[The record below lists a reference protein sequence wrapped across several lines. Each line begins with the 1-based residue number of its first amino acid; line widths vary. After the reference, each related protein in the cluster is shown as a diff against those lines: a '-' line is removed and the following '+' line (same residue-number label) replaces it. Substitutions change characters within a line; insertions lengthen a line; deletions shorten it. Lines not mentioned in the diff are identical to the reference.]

1 MKKEI
6 SKENLI
12 KILYIVASF
21 LFAIPSIIYIIKNK
35 TIYKFY
41 YVWTWLFRRPQNFA
55 ENIINAFLFTMIFS
69 IIFLLYICIIKNYKK
84 MFNNK
89 KQIMTLII
97 LVSIIFTLIIPYTST
112 DVYSYIAN
120 GWSNSK
126 YQENPYYKSVEQIE
140 KEYQVNDIMFNKVAR
155 CWRNETVVYGPFWTF
170 ICKILTSLSFGNI
183 DIALFIF
190 KMVNLFL
197 HILNCIVIWKITK
210 RKNFVLLYGLNPFI
224 LFEALANVH
233 NDIFIIFFLLIAIYF
248 AINKKN
254 IFIAIA
260 FIALATAIKY
270 LAILALPFILLYC
283 LRDKKI
289 SLKIGYCILYGI
301 EFLLI
306 LFLIYLL
313 YIKDI
318 SILSGLFIQQNKY
331 NRSIMLIINNF
342 TNANITNIIKN
353 SIFIAFIIYYAY
365 VSIKMLLI
373 KNSKLFSTFIRKYNL
388 ILFLFIFVI
397 ITNFNPWYIM
407 WMYSTIFW
415 LRNKDIDIIINLS
428 YSSQIANIFSFALYS
443 EEQILGIPYLI
454 IMMTTTLIL
463 TIIQRKS
470 SILKEKIVK
479 EN

>member
-1 MKKEI
+1 M
-6 SKENLI
+6 
-12 KILYIVASF
+12 
-21 LFAIPSIIYIIKNK
+21 
-35 TIYKFY
+35 
-41 YVWTWLFRRPQNFA
+41 
-55 ENIINAFLFTMIFS
+55 
-69 IIFLLYICIIKNYKK
+69 
-84 MFNNK
+84 
-89 KQIMTLII
+89 
-97 LVSIIFTLIIPYTST
+97 
-112 DVYSYIAN
+112 
-120 GWSNSK
+120 
-126 YQENPYYKSVEQIE
+126 
-140 KEYQVNDIMFNKVAR
+140 
-155 CWRNETVVYGPFWTF
+155 
-170 ICKILTSLSFGNI
+170 
-183 DIALFIF
+183 
-190 KMVNLFL
+190 
-197 HILNCIVIWKITK
+197 
-210 RKNFVLLYGLNPFI
+210 
-224 LFEALANVH
+224 ANVH

-365 VSIKMLLI
+365 ISIKMLLI